1 MSFQGHVAD
10 ITLKATETFL
20 RYAKALP
27 ADKLDWKPAPE
38 SRSALSMLQEV
49 AQDPRDLAKL
59 FSGQEV
65 PGSGTEEYLDR
76 LQRERAEWTTLL
88 ECERVLE
95 FNLSLLTK
103 ALRAFP
109 SERLNEAVTEPWGYE
124 TTYLELMMYQYWNTV
139 WHTGQIA
146 YIQTLLGDRQS
157 Y

>member
-1 MSFQGHVAD
+1 MNFQGHVAD
-10 ITLKATETFL
+10 ITLSATETFL

-59 FSGQEV
+59 FNGHEV
-65 PGSGTEEYLDR
+65 AGAGSDEYLDR
-76 LQRERAEWTTLL
+76 LQRERSEWTTLL

-95 FNLSLLTK
+95 FNLGLLTK

-109 SERLNEAVTEPWGYE
+109 SERLSEPVTEPWGYE
-124 TTYLELMMYQYWNTV
+124 TTFLELMMYQYWNTV